1 MGDPQKIKS
10 VRIRNIYV
18 KNDINGD
25 IYGDVEE
32 HSSLLERV
40 GEEDLKV
47 RKGEKSPFLSFF
59 SSFISPGF
67 HCLMQRKRGRK
78 VILYE

>member
-1 MGDPQKIKS
+1 
-10 VRIRNIYV
+10 V
-18 KNDINGD
+18 KNDIN
-25 IYGDVEE
+25 GDVEE

-59 SSFISPGF
+59 PSFI
-67 HCLMQRKRGRK
+67 
-78 VILYE
+78 

>member
-1 MGDPQKIKS
+1 MGDHQKIKS
-10 VRIRNIYV
+10 VRARNIYV

-25 IYGDVEE
+25 IYGDFEE

-40 GEEDLKV
+40 GEKDLKV

-59 SSFISPGF
+59 PSFISPGF
-67 HCLMQRKRGRK
+67 RCLMQRKRGRK